1 MWSVAPECRT
11 GLHVC
16 EEPHADASAARIGH
30 QDVEYDQRKNRLQGT
45 VYTLAK
51 LVNPAGTNQFDQD
64 LYDHFAGSMEQGE
77 VAEFGQ
83 LMEKM
88 SADAGRHLNV
98 STWLEGLEYSANK
111 VGFLF
116 SNDLVSSA
124 MVLKAESGGFSRA
137 EVQDRVRE
145 LILFAIS
152 PEYFALRK
160 ALGLAIT
167 V

>member
-1 MWSVAPECRT
+1 
-11 GLHVC
+11 
-16 EEPHADASAARIGH
+16 
-30 QDVEYDQRKNRLQGT
+30 
-45 VYTLAK
+45 
-51 LVNPAGTNQFDQD
+51 
-64 LYDHFAGSMEQGE
+64 
-77 VAEFGQ
+77 
-83 LMEKM
+83 
-88 SADAGRHLNV
+88 
-98 STWLEGLEYSANK
+98 
-111 VGFLF
+111 
-116 SNDLVSSA
+116 